1 MLLKSYLTYWYLL
14 SLVLILSSCA
24 DTKNGTAPKASQQK
38 DSIASW
44 LSQAEAAVSPKKES
58 LLQKA
63 YGAVIPLPEDTVK
76 TKHLLALAYAYFE
89 TPDTLTARKINKE
102 TIQLALK
109 TGDSSSLAGAYWD
122 LGDYLSDRRYKIDSG
137 FYYYAQ
143 AQRLYEGLGNTY
155 YSARMLINMAVG
167 QIDIKDYIGSEITTT
182 KAIQLLLP
190 LKKYNQLYSCYNN
203 LGIIFNGL
211 GGV

>member
-1 MLLKSYLTYWYLL
+1 MKSYLTYWYLL

-76 TKHLLALAYAYFE
+76 TKHLLALAYAYFD
-89 TPDTLTARKINKE
+89 TADTLTARKINKE

-167 QIDIKDYIGSEITTT
+167 QIDI
-182 KAIQLLLP
+182 
-190 LKKYNQLYSCYNN
+190 
-203 LGIIFNGL
+203 
-211 GGV
+211 